1 MAELKATMS
10 HAEFLRWQDY
20 YNINPF
26 DDMHRH
32 YRPAAL
38 IARSMSGAEIEPMLE
53 WLQPREVIEAA
64 ESGYS
69 EADLNTF
76 KAFGMKPPKRS

>member
-1 MAELKATMS
+1 MS
-10 HAEFLRWQDY
+10 QAEFQRWFDFY
-20 YNINPF
+20 KLYPF
-26 DDMHRH
+26 DDLHRYH
-32 YRPAAL
+32 RPAAL
-38 IARSMSGAEIEPMLE
+38 ISRSMSGADIGELLE

-76 KAFGMKPPKRS
+76 KAFGMTPPRRT

>member
-1 MAELKATMS
+1 
-10 HAEFLRWQDY
+10 
-20 YNINPF
+20 
-26 DDMHRH
+26 
-32 YRPAAL
+32 
-38 IARSMSGAEIEPMLE
+38 MSGADIGELIE
-53 WLQPREVIEAA
+53 WLQPREAIEAT

>member
-1 MAELKATMS
+1 MS
-10 HAEFLRWQDY
+10 QVEFERWFDFYQMH
-20 YNINPF
+20 PF
-26 DDMHRH
+26 DDLHRYH
-32 YRPAAL
+32 RPAAL
-38 IARSMSGAEIEPMLE
+38 ISRSMSGADIGELIE

-76 KAFGMKPPKRS
+76 KAFGMKPPRRT

>member
-1 MAELKATMS
+1 VSE
-10 HAEFLRWQDY
+10 
-20 YNINPF
+20 
-26 DDMHRH
+26 
-32 YRPAAL
+32 
-38 IARSMSGAEIEPMLE
+38 MLE